1 MFRSTRSSSRA
12 VAAVLAVVVML
23 AAACGDSDDSSSS
36 SSGGGGDSSSS
47 TARGVTDTSIKIGG
61 LTALTSSAGG
71 YAGADVGAKARFE
84 RANRDGGIEGRK
96 IDYVGTEDDGE
107 DPTKNL
113 DTARSLVQQE
123 EVFAIVPAI
132 GQGFLPQTTDFL
144 EDEKVPYVG
153 WGFMP
158 GFCDSKF
165 GFGFNGCTNPP
176 AGDVSNTSLADTL
189 VDALD
194 LGKGDTVAVQ
204 GYDADNGKVGVDL
217 LVAAF
222 ENADVEVVYQD
233 TTMPTTDA
241 TDFTPFVE
249 KIMSSADGK
258 PPTAVAMITLFNN
271 TVGLTG
277 SLTAAG
283 YEGATM
289 NYLTYVPGLLE
300 AQPEVA
306 AAIDGAYVNTQ
317 WLPQEFGGT
326 AITQIQDDLEAIGES
341 PEIGFATSLG
351 YWTAD
356 VMVQMLE
363 AVGKDL
369 TPERF
374 DEVINGGFKYE
385 PWGDP
390 QGIGPVEFPRDHSQ
404 PTPCAAMVQAKG
416 DVYKPVVPMTC
427 YEVIPMG

>member
-1 MFRSTRSSSRA
+1 MSRRFRASTRLI
-12 VAAVLAVVVML
+12 AATLVVVL
-23 AAACGDSDDSSSS
+23 AAASCSSDSSSNGS
-36 SSGGGGDSSSS
+36 STSGGEAQSS
-47 TARGVTDTSIKIGG
+47 RGVSDTEIRIGG

-71 YAGADVGAKARFE
+71 YNGADKGAEARFE
-84 RANRDGGIEGRK
+84 RANREGGIHGRK
-96 IDYVGTEDDGE
+96 IDYIGTSDDGE
-107 DPTKNL
+107 DPSKNL
-113 DTARSLVQQE
+113 DLARQLVQQD

-132 GQGFLPQTTDFL
+132 GQGLLPQTSDFL
-144 EDEKVPYVG
+144 EQEKVPFIG

-158 GFCDSKF
+158 GFCDTEY

-194 LGKGDTVAVQ
+194 LGEGDTVAVQ
-204 GYDADNGKVGVDL
+204 GYDADNGKVGAEL

-222 ENADVEVVYQD
+222 ENAGLEVVYED

-249 KIMSSADGK
+249 KIMSSANGK
-258 PPTAVAMITLFNN
+258 APDAVANITLFNN

-277 SLTAAG
+277 ALNAAG
-283 YEGATM
+283 YEGASM
-289 NYLTYVPGLLE
+289 NYITYVPGLLE
-300 AQPEVA
+300 SQPEVA
-306 AAIDGAYVNTQ
+306 AALQGTYVNTQ
-317 WLPQEFGGT
+317 WLPQEFGGS
-326 AITQIQDDLEAIGES
+326 AIEQIQEDLEAIGES
-341 PEIGFATSLG
+341 PEIGFATSIG
-351 YWTAD
+351 YWSAD

-363 AVGKDL
+363 AVGEDL

-374 DEVINGGFKYE
+374 GEVINGGFTYE

-390 QGIGPVEFPRDHSQ
+390 AGIGPVEFPRDHSQ
-404 PTPCAAMVQAKG
+404 PTPCAAMVRVEG
-416 DVYKPVVPMTC
+416 EEYEPVVPMTC

>member
-1 MFRSTRSSSRA
+1 MSRSTRSSSRLLA
-12 VAAVLAVVVML
+12 AILVAVLLV
-23 AAACGDSDDSSSS
+23 AAACSSDEDTS
-36 SSGGGGDSSSS
+36 SSGGSGSGGGDS
-47 TARGVTDTSIKIGG
+47 TARGVTDTTIRIAG
-61 LTALTSSAGG
+61 LTAQTTSARG
-71 YAGADVGAKARFE
+71 YAGADLGAQARFE
-84 RANRDGGIEGRK
+84 RVNRDGGIHGRT
-96 IDYVGTEDDGE
+96 IDYLGTRDDGE

-113 DTARSLVQQE
+113 DLARSLVQQD

-132 GQGFLPQTTDFL
+132 GQGLLPQSSDFL
-144 EDEKVPYVG
+144 EEEKVPFVG

-158 GFCDSKF
+158 GFCDTSF

-189 VDALD
+189 VEALD
-194 LGKGDTVAVQ
+194 LGSGDTVAVQ

-222 ENADVEVVYQD
+222 ENADVEVVYED
-233 TTMPTTDA
+233 ATMPTTDA

-249 KIMSSADGK
+249 KIMSSDDGDA
-258 PPTAVAMITLFNN
+258 PTAVAMITLFNN

-277 SLTAAG
+277 ALSAAG

-300 AQPEVA
+300 SQPEVA
-306 AAIDGAYVNTQ
+306 AAIDGTYVNTQ
-317 WLPQEFGGT
+317 WLPQEFGGS
-326 AITQIQDDLEAIGES
+326 AIEQIQEDLEAIGES
-341 PEIGFATSLG
+341 PEIGFATSIG
-351 YWTAD
+351 YWAAD

-369 TPERF
+369 TPEKF
-374 DEVINGGFKYE
+374 DEVINGGFTYE

-416 DVYKPVVPMTC
+416 EAYEPIVPMTC